1 MANELTGWRPR
12 AGVNDTSANGRGPQG
27 VPGESGERGIQGE
40 RGPQGERG
48 EQGAQGIQGKQGERG
63 EKGERGEQGA
73 QGIQGKQGERGEK
86 GERGEQ
92 GAQGIQGKQGERG
105 EKGERG
111 EQGAQGIQ
119 GEKGAQGEQGIQG
132 IQGIQGERGPQ
143 GSDGKSLSDG
153 DIENYLKKNYPN
165 LGKNNNNIE
174 GIKPNTQDPN
184 RTPATNTALSN
195 IGELKMQNAGNGDG
209 DKKKKNNNALLI
221 VLAAAVIAG
230 IAGLIASS
238 FKKKKDEKN
247 LKTAQKDKEQQ
258 PKVAENNEG
267 EQKEAPEKE
276 AENGKGNE
284 KLSNVNLALEFD
296 NASSEFSPMDK
307 KALEAFAEAEKSYQD
322 KYGPAEI
329 PVVGTASKN
338 GPKDVNQRL
347 GSERANNAANILKA
361 AGLENT
367 SINVNLADEASTL
380 DSNGSDRHAG
390 SRNDRTAL
398 ISFGLKDEKGLAEF
412 YETAEK
418 NLIKKGMTP
427 KEAKEYI
434 EKVQASQKGSKIDL
448 HASNNP
454 ESGKFYSAAREKDG
468 AFKKY
473 DDTKQG
479 FVESF
484 ERGETAQT
492 GTSKDAPSIAED
504 AKGTEKNRELS
515 AGNKET
521 GEKPIELGGK
531 DPKTVKMIDIKNKEK
546 DGGKKKTDLAEGINS
561 GKKTNKENV
570 KKKGKD
576 RV

>member
-1 MANELTGWRPR
+1 M
-12 AGVNDTSANGRGPQG
+12 
-27 VPGESGERGIQGE
+27 
-40 RGPQGERG
+40 
-48 EQGAQGIQGKQGERG
+48 
-63 EKGERGEQGA
+63 
-73 QGIQGKQGERGEK
+73 
-86 GERGEQ
+86 
-92 GAQGIQGKQGERG
+92 
-105 EKGERG
+105 
-111 EQGAQGIQ
+111 
-119 GEKGAQGEQGIQG
+119 
-132 IQGIQGERGPQ
+132 
-143 GSDGKSLSDG
+143 
-153 DIENYLKKNYPN
+153 KKNYPN

-174 GIKPNTQDPN
+174 GIKPNTQDQN
-184 RTPATNTALSN
+184 RTPVTENALSN
-195 IGELKMQNAGNGDG
+195 IVPSVGSNDG

-221 VLAAAVIAG
+221 GLAAAIIAG
-230 IAGLIASS
+230 ITGLIISS
-238 FKKKKDEKN
+238 FNKKKKEKEN
-247 LKTAQKDKEQQ
+247 LEAQKNKEQQ
-258 PKVAENNEG
+258 PKVAENKEG
-267 EQKEAPEKE
+267 EQKETPEKE
-276 AENGKGNE
+276 AENGKGDE

-329 PVVGTASKN
+329 PVIGTASKN
-338 GPKDVNQRL
+338 GPKDVNQKL
-347 GSERANNAANILKA
+347 GSERANNAVNILKA

-367 SINVNLADEASTL
+367 SINVNLADGASTL

-454 ESGKFYSAAREKDG
+454 ESGKFYTAAREKDG
-468 AFKKY
+468 AFKNY
-473 DDTKQG
+473 DNQKQG
-479 FVESF
+479 FVDNF
-484 ERGETAQT
+484 EKNKVAQT

-504 AKGTEKNRELS
+504 AKGTEKSRELS

-521 GEKPIELGGK
+521 GENPIELGGK
-531 DPKTVKMIDIKNKEK
+531 EPKTVKTIDTKNKEK
-546 DGGKKKTDLAEGINS
+546 DGGKKRTDLAKGVS
-561 GKKTNKENV
+561 GDKKNNKENSN
-570 KKKGKD
+570 KKGKN

>member
-27 VPGESGERGIQGE
+27 VPGERGERGIQGE
-40 RGPQGERG
+40 RGP
-48 EQGAQGIQGKQGERG
+48 QGERG

-119 GEKGAQGEQGIQG
+119 G

-143 GSDGKSLSDG
+143 GTDGKSLSDG

-165 LGKNNNNIE
+165 LGKNNNIE
-174 GIKPNTQDPN
+174 NTKLNVQDQN
-184 RTPATNTALSN
+184 RTPVTENALSN
-195 IGELKMQNAGNGDG
+195 IVPSVGSNDG

-221 VLAAAVIAG
+221 GLAAAIIAG
-230 IAGLIASS
+230 ITGLIISS
-238 FKKKKDEKN
+238 FNKKKKEKEN
-247 LKTAQKDKEQQ
+247 LEAQKNKEQQ
-258 PKVAENNEG
+258 PKVAENKEG
-267 EQKEAPEKE
+267 EQKETPEKE
-276 AENGKGNE
+276 AENGKGDE

-329 PVVGTASKN
+329 PVIGTASKN
-338 GPKDVNQRL
+338 GPKDVNQKL
-347 GSERANNAANILKA
+347 GSERANNAVNILKA

-367 SINVNLADEASTL
+367 SINVNLADGASTL

-454 ESGKFYSAAREKDG
+454 ESGKFYTAAREKDG
-468 AFKKY
+468 AFKNY
-473 DDTKQG
+473 DNQKQG
-479 FVESF
+479 FVDNF
-484 ERGETAQT
+484 EKNKVAQT

-504 AKGTEKNRELS
+504 AKGTEKSRELS

-521 GEKPIELGGK
+521 GENPIELGGK
-531 DPKTVKMIDIKNKEK
+531 EPKTVKTIDTKNKEK
-546 DGGKKKTDLAEGINS
+546 DGGKKRTDLAKGVS
-561 GKKTNKENV
+561 GDKKNNKENSN
-570 KKKGKD
+570 KKGKN

>member
-27 VPGESGERGIQGE
+27 VPGERGERGIQGE
-40 RGPQGERG
+40 RGP
-48 EQGAQGIQGKQGERG
+48 QGERG

-73 QGIQGKQGERGEK
+73 QGIQG
-86 GERGEQ
+86 
-92 GAQGIQGKQGERG
+92 
-105 EKGERG
+105 
-111 EQGAQGIQ
+111 
-119 GEKGAQGEQGIQG
+119 

-143 GSDGKSLSDG
+143 GTDGKSLSDG

-174 GIKPNTQDPN
+174 GIKPNTQDQN

-247 LKTAQKDKEQQ
+247 LKAAQKDKEQQ
-258 PKVAENNEG
+258 PKVAENKEG
-267 EQKEAPEKE
+267 EQKETPEKE
-276 AENGKGNE
+276 AENGKGDE

-329 PVVGTASKN
+329 PVIGTASKN
-338 GPKDVNQRL
+338 GPKDVNQKL
-347 GSERANNAANILKA
+347 GSERANNTVNILKA

-367 SINVNLADEASTL
+367 SINVNLADGASTL

-454 ESGKFYSAAREKDG
+454 ESGKFYTAAREKDG
-468 AFKKY
+468 AFKNY
-473 DDTKQG
+473 DNQKQG
-479 FVESF
+479 FVDNF
-484 ERGETAQT
+484 EKNKVAQT

-504 AKGTEKNRELS
+504 AKGTEKSRELS

-521 GEKPIELGGK
+521 GENPIELGGK
-531 DPKTVKMIDIKNKEK
+531 EPKTVKTIDTKNKEK
-546 DGGKKKTDLAEGINS
+546 DGGKKRTDLAKGVS
-561 GKKTNKENV
+561 GDKKNNKENSN
-570 KKKGKD
+570 KKGKN

>member
-1 MANELTGWRPR
+1 MTKQIKGEIIMANELAGWRPR

-27 VPGESGERGIQGE
+27 VPGERGERGIQGE

-48 EQGAQGIQGKQGERG
+48 EKGERGERGAQGIQGERG
-63 EKGERGEQGA
+63 A
-73 QGIQGKQGERGEK
+73 
-86 GERGEQ
+86 
-92 GAQGIQGKQGERG
+92 QGERG

-119 GEKGAQGEQGIQG
+119 GERGAQGERGEKGERGEQGAQGIQGERGPKGEQGIQG
-132 IQGIQGERGPQ
+132 IQGIQGERGT
-143 GSDGKSLSDG
+143 DGKSLNDE
-153 DIENYLKKNYPN
+153 DIANYLKKNYPN
-165 LGKNNNNIE
+165 LVKNNNIE
-174 GIKPNTQDPN
+174 NTKPDLRDQNRLKLPEIPGINTGTD
-184 RTPATNTALSN
+184 
-195 IGELKMQNAGNGDG
+195 DG
-209 DKKKKNNNALLI
+209 DKKKKNNNLLF
-221 VLAAAVIAG
+221 VGLAAATIAL
-230 IAGLIASS
+230 IAGLTFSA
-238 FKKKKDEKN
+238 FNKKKKDKEK
-247 LKTAQKDKEQQ
+247 LEAQKDKEQQ
-258 PKVAENNEG
+258 PKVAENKES
-267 EQKEAPEKE
+267 EQKETPEKE
-276 AENGKGNE
+276 AENGKGDE

-329 PVVGTASKN
+329 PVIGTASKN
-338 GPKDVNQRL
+338 GPKDVNQKL
-347 GSERANNAANILKA
+347 GSERANNAVNILKA

-367 SINVNLADEASTL
+367 SINVNLADGASTL

-454 ESGKFYSAAREKDG
+454 ESGKFYTAAREKDG
-468 AFKKY
+468 AFKNY
-473 DDTKQG
+473 DDQKQG
-479 FVESF
+479 FVDNF
-484 ERGETAQT
+484 EKNKVAQT

-504 AKGTEKNRELS
+504 AKGTEKSRELS

-521 GEKPIELGGK
+521 GENPIELGGK
-531 DPKTVKMIDIKNKEK
+531 DPKTVKTIDTKNKEK
-546 DGGKKKTDLAEGINS
+546 DGGKKRTDLAKGVS
-561 GKKTNKENV
+561 GDKKNNKENSN
-570 KKKGKD
+570 KKGKN

>member
-1 MANELTGWRPR
+1 MTKQIKGEIIMANELAGWRPR

-27 VPGESGERGIQGE
+27 VPGERGERGIQGE

-48 EQGAQGIQGKQGERG
+48 AQGIQGERG
-63 EKGERGEQGA
+63 A
-73 QGIQGKQGERGEK
+73 
-86 GERGEQ
+86 
-92 GAQGIQGKQGERG
+92 QGERG

-119 GEKGAQGEQGIQG
+119 GEKGERGEQGAQGIQGERGPQGEQGIQG
-132 IQGIQGERGPQ
+132 IQGERGT
-143 GSDGKSLSDG
+143 DGKSLNDE
-153 DIENYLKKNYPN
+153 DIANYLKKNYPN
-165 LGKNNNNIE
+165 LVKNNNIE
-174 GIKPNTQDPN
+174 NTKPDLRDQNRLKLPEIPGINTGTD
-184 RTPATNTALSN
+184 
-195 IGELKMQNAGNGDG
+195 DG
-209 DKKKKNNNALLI
+209 DKKKKNNNLLF
-221 VLAAAVIAG
+221 VGLAAATIAL
-230 IAGLIASS
+230 IAGLTFSA
-238 FKKKKDEKN
+238 FNKKKKDKEK
-247 LKTAQKDKEQQ
+247 LEAQKDKEQQ
-258 PKVAENNEG
+258 PKVAENKEG
-267 EQKEAPEKE
+267 EQKETPEKE
-276 AENGKGNE
+276 AENGKGDE

-296 NASSEFSPMDK
+296 NASSEFSPKDR

-329 PVVGTASKN
+329 PVIGTASKN
-338 GPKDVNQRL
+338 GPKDVNQKL
-347 GSERANNAANILKA
+347 GSERANNAVNILKA

-367 SINVNLADEASTL
+367 SINVNLADGASTL

-454 ESGKFYSAAREKDG
+454 ESGKFYTAAREKDG
-468 AFKKY
+468 AFKNY
-473 DDTKQG
+473 DDQKQG
-479 FVESF
+479 FVDNF
-484 ERGETAQT
+484 EKNKVAQT

-504 AKGTEKNRELS
+504 AKGTEKSRELS

-531 DPKTVKMIDIKNKEK
+531 DPKTVKTIDTKNKEK
-546 DGGKKKTDLAEGINS
+546 DGGKKRTDLAKGVS
-561 GKKTNKENV
+561 GDKKNNKENSN
-570 KKKGKD
+570 KKGKN

>member
-27 VPGESGERGIQGE
+27 VPGERGERGIQGE
-40 RGPQGERG
+40 RGP
-48 EQGAQGIQGKQGERG
+48 QGERG

-119 GEKGAQGEQGIQG
+119 G

-143 GSDGKSLSDG
+143 GTDSKSLSDG

-165 LGKNNNNIE
+165 LGKNNNIE
-174 GIKPNTQDPN
+174 NTKPNVQDQN
-184 RTPATNTALSN
+184 RTPVTENALSN
-195 IGELKMQNAGNGDG
+195 IVPSVGSNDG

-221 VLAAAVIAG
+221 GLAAAIIAG
-230 IAGLIASS
+230 ITGLIISS
-238 FKKKKDEKN
+238 FNKKKKEKEN
-247 LKTAQKDKEQQ
+247 LEAQKNKEQQ
-258 PKVAENNEG
+258 PKVAENKEG
-267 EQKEAPEKE
+267 EQKETPEKE
-276 AENGKGNE
+276 AENGKGDE

-329 PVVGTASKN
+329 PVIGTASKN
-338 GPKDVNQRL
+338 GPKDVNQKL
-347 GSERANNAANILKA
+347 GSERANNAVNILKA

-367 SINVNLADEASTL
+367 SINVNLADGASTL

-454 ESGKFYSAAREKDG
+454 ESGKFYTAAREKDG
-468 AFKKY
+468 AFKNY
-473 DDTKQG
+473 DNQKQG
-479 FVESF
+479 FVDNF
-484 ERGETAQT
+484 EKNKVAQT

-504 AKGTEKNRELS
+504 AKGTEKSRELS

-521 GEKPIELGGK
+521 GENPIELGGK
-531 DPKTVKMIDIKNKEK
+531 EPKTVKTIDTKNKEK
-546 DGGKKKTDLAEGINS
+546 DGGKKRTDLAKGVS
-561 GKKTNKENV
+561 GDKKNNKENSN
-570 KKKGKD
+570 KKGKN

>member
-27 VPGESGERGIQGE
+27 VPGERGERGIQGE
-40 RGPQGERG
+40 RGP
-48 EQGAQGIQGKQGERG
+48 QGERG

-92 GAQGIQGKQGERG
+92 GAQGIQGKQGEHG

-111 EQGAQGIQ
+111 EQGA
-119 GEKGAQGEQGIQG
+119 QGIQG

-143 GSDGKSLSDG
+143 GTDGKSLSDG

-165 LGKNNNNIE
+165 LGKNNNIE
-174 GIKPNTQDPN
+174 NTKPNVQDQN
-184 RTPATNTALSN
+184 RTPVTENALSN
-195 IGELKMQNAGNGDG
+195 IVPSVGSNDG

-221 VLAAAVIAG
+221 GLAAAIIAG
-230 IAGLIASS
+230 ITGLIISS
-238 FKKKKDEKN
+238 FNKKKKEKEN
-247 LKTAQKDKEQQ
+247 LEAQKNKEQQ
-258 PKVAENNEG
+258 PKVAENKEG
-267 EQKEAPEKE
+267 EQKETPEKE
-276 AENGKGNE
+276 AENGKGDE

-329 PVVGTASKN
+329 PVIGTASKN
-338 GPKDVNQRL
+338 GPKDVNQKL
-347 GSERANNAANILKA
+347 GSERANNAVNILKA

-367 SINVNLADEASTL
+367 SINVNLADGASTL

-454 ESGKFYSAAREKDG
+454 ESGKFYTAAREKDG
-468 AFKKY
+468 AFKNY
-473 DDTKQG
+473 DNQKQG
-479 FVESF
+479 FVDNF
-484 ERGETAQT
+484 EKNKVAQT

-504 AKGTEKNRELS
+504 AKGTEKSRELS

-521 GEKPIELGGK
+521 GENPIELGGK
-531 DPKTVKMIDIKNKEK
+531 EPKTVKTIDTKNKEK
-546 DGGKKKTDLAEGINS
+546 DGGKKRTDLAKGVS
-561 GKKTNKENV
+561 GDKKNNKENSN
-570 KKKGKD
+570 KKGKN

>member
-27 VPGESGERGIQGE
+27 VPGERGERGIQGE
-40 RGPQGERG
+40 RGP
-48 EQGAQGIQGKQGERG
+48 QGERG

-73 QGIQGKQGERGEK
+73 QGIQG
-86 GERGEQ
+86 
-92 GAQGIQGKQGERG
+92 
-105 EKGERG
+105 
-111 EQGAQGIQ
+111 
-119 GEKGAQGEQGIQG
+119 

-143 GSDGKSLSDG
+143 GTDGKSLSDG

-174 GIKPNTQDPN
+174 GIKPNTQDQN

-247 LKTAQKDKEQQ
+247 LKAAQKDKEQQ
-258 PKVAENNEG
+258 PKVAENKEA
-267 EQKEAPEKE
+267 EQKETPEKE
-276 AENGKGNE
+276 AENGKGDE

-347 GSERANNAANILKA
+347 GSERANNAVNILKA

-367 SINVNLADEASTL
+367 SINVNLADDASTL
-380 DSNGSDRHAG
+380 NSNGNDRHAG

-454 ESGKFYSAAREKDG
+454 ESGKFYTAAREKDG
-468 AFKKY
+468 AFKNY
-473 DDTKQG
+473 DNQKQG
-479 FVESF
+479 FVDNF
-484 ERGETAQT
+484 EKNKVAQT

-546 DGGKKKTDLAEGINS
+546 DGGKKRTDLAKGIDKS
-561 GKKTNKENV
+561 KKTNKENV

>member
-27 VPGESGERGIQGE
+27 VPGERGERGIQGE
-40 RGPQGERG
+40 RGP
-48 EQGAQGIQGKQGERG
+48 QGERG

-92 GAQGIQGKQGERG
+92 GAQGIQG
-105 EKGERG
+105 
-111 EQGAQGIQ
+111 
-119 GEKGAQGEQGIQG
+119 

-143 GSDGKSLSDG
+143 GTDGKSLSDG

-174 GIKPNTQDPN
+174 GIKPNTQDQN

-247 LKTAQKDKEQQ
+247 LKAAQKDKEQQ
-258 PKVAENNEG
+258 PKVAENKEG
-267 EQKEAPEKE
+267 EQKETPEKE
-276 AENGKGNE
+276 AENGKGDE

-329 PVVGTASKN
+329 PVIGTASKN
-338 GPKDVNQRL
+338 GPKDVNQKL
-347 GSERANNAANILKA
+347 GSERANNTVNILKA

-367 SINVNLADEASTL
+367 SINVNLADGASTL

-454 ESGKFYSAAREKDG
+454 ESGKFYTAAREKDG
-468 AFKKY
+468 AFKNY
-473 DDTKQG
+473 DNQKQG
-479 FVESF
+479 FVDNF
-484 ERGETAQT
+484 EKNKVAQT

-504 AKGTEKNRELS
+504 AKGTEKSRELS

-521 GEKPIELGGK
+521 GENPIELGGK
-531 DPKTVKMIDIKNKEK
+531 EPKTVKTIDTKNKEK
-546 DGGKKKTDLAEGINS
+546 DGGKKRTDLAKGVS
-561 GKKTNKENV
+561 GDKKNNKENSN
-570 KKKGKD
+570 KKGKN

>member
-27 VPGESGERGIQGE
+27 VPGERGERGIQGE
-40 RGPQGERG
+40 RGP
-48 EQGAQGIQGKQGERG
+48 QGERG

-119 GEKGAQGEQGIQG
+119 G

-143 GSDGKSLSDG
+143 GTDGKSLSDG

-165 LGKNNNNIE
+165 LGKNNNIE
-174 GIKPNTQDPN
+174 NTKPNVQDQN
-184 RTPATNTALSN
+184 RTPVTENALSN
-195 IGELKMQNAGNGDG
+195 IVPSVGSNDG

-221 VLAAAVIAG
+221 GLAAAIIAG
-230 IAGLIASS
+230 ITGLIISS
-238 FKKKKDEKN
+238 FNKKKKEKEN
-247 LKTAQKDKEQQ
+247 LEAQKNKEQQ
-258 PKVAENNEG
+258 PKVAENKEG
-267 EQKEAPEKE
+267 EQKETPEKE
-276 AENGKGNE
+276 AENGKGDE

-329 PVVGTASKN
+329 PVIGTASKN
-338 GPKDVNQRL
+338 GPKDVNQKL
-347 GSERANNAANILKA
+347 GSERANNAVNILKA

-367 SINVNLADEASTL
+367 SINVNLADGASTL

-454 ESGKFYSAAREKDG
+454 ESGKFYTAAREKDG
-468 AFKKY
+468 AFKNY
-473 DDTKQG
+473 DDQKQG
-479 FVESF
+479 FVDNF
-484 ERGETAQT
+484 EKNKVAQT
-492 GTSKDAPSIAED
+492 GTSKDA
-504 AKGTEKNRELS
+504 KGTEKSRELS

-521 GEKPIELGGK
+521 GENPIELGGK
-531 DPKTVKMIDIKNKEK
+531 EPKTVKTIDTKNKEK
-546 DGGKKKTDLAEGINS
+546 DGGKKRTDLAKGVS
-561 GKKTNKENV
+561 GDKKNNKENSN
-570 KKKGKD
+570 KKGKN

>member
-27 VPGESGERGIQGE
+27 VPGERGERGIQGE
-40 RGPQGERG
+40 RGP
-48 EQGAQGIQGKQGERG
+48 QGERG

-119 GEKGAQGEQGIQG
+119 G

-143 GSDGKSLSDG
+143 GTDGKSLSDG

-165 LGKNNNNIE
+165 LGKNNNIE
-174 GIKPNTQDPN
+174 NTKPNVQDQN
-184 RTPATNTALSN
+184 RTPVTENALPNIVPSVGSN
-195 IGELKMQNAGNGDG
+195 DG

-221 VLAAAVIAG
+221 GLAAAIIAG
-230 IAGLIASS
+230 ITGLIISS
-238 FKKKKDEKN
+238 FNKKKKEKEN
-247 LKTAQKDKEQQ
+247 LEAQKNKEQQ
-258 PKVAENNEG
+258 PKVAENKEG
-267 EQKEAPEKE
+267 EQKETPEKE
-276 AENGKGNE
+276 AENGKGDE

-329 PVVGTASKN
+329 PVIGTASKN
-338 GPKDVNQRL
+338 GPKDVNQKL
-347 GSERANNAANILKA
+347 GSERANNAVNILKA

-367 SINVNLADEASTL
+367 SINVNLADGASTL

-454 ESGKFYSAAREKDG
+454 ESGKFYTAAREKDG
-468 AFKKY
+468 AFKNY
-473 DDTKQG
+473 DNQKQG
-479 FVESF
+479 FVDNF
-484 ERGETAQT
+484 EKNKVAQT

-504 AKGTEKNRELS
+504 AKGTEKSRELS

-521 GEKPIELGGK
+521 GENPIELGGK
-531 DPKTVKMIDIKNKEK
+531 EPKTVKTIDTKNKEK
-546 DGGKKKTDLAEGINS
+546 DGGKKRTDLAKGVS
-561 GKKTNKENV
+561 GDKKNNKENSN
-570 KKKGKD
+570 KKGKN

>member
-27 VPGESGERGIQGE
+27 VPGERGERGIQGE
-40 RGPQGERG
+40 RGP
-48 EQGAQGIQGKQGERG
+48 QGERG

-119 GEKGAQGEQGIQG
+119 G

-143 GSDGKSLSDG
+143 GTDGKSLSDG

-165 LGKNNNNIE
+165 LGKNNNIE
-174 GIKPNTQDPN
+174 NTKPNVQDQN
-184 RTPATNTALSN
+184 RTPVTENALSN
-195 IGELKMQNAGNGDG
+195 IVPSVGSNDG

-221 VLAAAVIAG
+221 GLAAAIIAG
-230 IAGLIASS
+230 ITGLIISS
-238 FKKKKDEKN
+238 FNKKKKEKEN
-247 LKTAQKDKEQQ
+247 LEAQKNKEQQ
-258 PKVAENNEG
+258 PKVAENKEG
-267 EQKEAPEKE
+267 EQKETPEKE
-276 AENGKGNE
+276 AENGKGDE

-329 PVVGTASKN
+329 PVIGTASKN
-338 GPKDVNQRL
+338 GPKDVNQKL
-347 GSERANNAANILKA
+347 GSERANNAVNILKA

-367 SINVNLADEASTL
+367 SINVNLADGASTL

-454 ESGKFYSAAREKDG
+454 ESGKFYTAAREKDG
-468 AFKKY
+468 AFKNY
-473 DDTKQG
+473 DDQKQG
-479 FVESF
+479 FVDNF
-484 ERGETAQT
+484 EKNKVAQT

-504 AKGTEKNRELS
+504 AKGTEKSRELS

-521 GEKPIELGGK
+521 GENPIELGGK
-531 DPKTVKMIDIKNKEK
+531 EPKTVKTIDTKNKEK
-546 DGGKKKTDLAEGINS
+546 DGGKKRTDLAKGVS
-561 GKKTNKENV
+561 GDKKNNKENSN
-570 KKKGKD
+570 KKGKN

>member
-27 VPGESGERGIQGE
+27 VPGERGERGIQGE
-40 RGPQGERG
+40 RGP
-48 EQGAQGIQGKQGERG
+48 QGERG

-119 GEKGAQGEQGIQG
+119 G

-143 GSDGKSLSDG
+143 GPQGADGKSLSDG

-165 LGKNNNNIE
+165 LGKNNNIE
-174 GIKPNTQDPN
+174 NTKPNVQEDQN
-184 RTPATNTALSN
+184 RTPVTENALSN
-195 IGELKMQNAGNGDG
+195 IVPSVGSNDG

-221 VLAAAVIAG
+221 GLAAAIIAG
-230 IAGLIASS
+230 ITGLIISS
-238 FKKKKDEKN
+238 FNKKKKEKEN
-247 LKTAQKDKEQQ
+247 LEAQKNKEQQ
-258 PKVAENNEG
+258 PKVAENKEG
-267 EQKEAPEKE
+267 EQKETPEKE
-276 AENGKGNE
+276 AENGKGDE
-284 KLSNVNLALEFD
+284 KFSNVNLALEFD

-329 PVVGTASKN
+329 PVIGTASKN
-338 GPKDVNQRL
+338 GPKDVNQKL
-347 GSERANNAANILKA
+347 GSERANNAVNILKA

-367 SINVNLADEASTL
+367 SINVNLADGASTL

-454 ESGKFYSAAREKDG
+454 ESGKFYTAAREKDG
-468 AFKKY
+468 AFKNY
-473 DDTKQG
+473 DNQKQG
-479 FVESF
+479 FVDNF
-484 ERGETAQT
+484 EKNKVAQT

-504 AKGTEKNRELS
+504 AKGTEKSRELS

-521 GEKPIELGGK
+521 GENPIELGGK
-531 DPKTVKMIDIKNKEK
+531 EPKTVKTIDTKNKEK
-546 DGGKKKTDLAEGINS
+546 DGGKKRTDLAKGVS
-561 GKKTNKENV
+561 GDKKNNKENSN
-570 KKKGKD
+570 KKGKN

>member
-27 VPGESGERGIQGE
+27 VPGERGERGIQGE
-40 RGPQGERG
+40 RGP
-48 EQGAQGIQGKQGERG
+48 QGERG

-119 GEKGAQGEQGIQG
+119 G

-143 GSDGKSLSDG
+143 GTDGKSLSDG

-165 LGKNNNNIE
+165 LGKNNNIE
-174 GIKPNTQDPN
+174 NTKPNVQDQN
-184 RTPATNTALSN
+184 RTPVTENALSN
-195 IGELKMQNAGNGDG
+195 IVPSVGSNDG

-221 VLAAAVIAG
+221 GLAAAIIAG
-230 IAGLIASS
+230 ITGLIISS
-238 FKKKKDEKN
+238 FNKKKKEKEN
-247 LKTAQKDKEQQ
+247 LEAQKNKEQQ
-258 PKVAENNEG
+258 PKVAENKEG
-267 EQKEAPEKE
+267 EQKETPEKE
-276 AENGKGNE
+276 AENGKGDE

-329 PVVGTASKN
+329 PVIGTASKN
-338 GPKDVNQRL
+338 GPKDVNQKL
-347 GSERANNAANILKA
+347 GSERANNAVNILKA

-367 SINVNLADEASTL
+367 SINVNLADGASTL

-454 ESGKFYSAAREKDG
+454 ESGKFYTAAREKDG
-468 AFKKY
+468 AFKNY
-473 DDTKQG
+473 DNQKQG
-479 FVESF
+479 FVDNF
-484 ERGETAQT
+484 EKNKVAQT

-504 AKGTEKNRELS
+504 AKGTEKSRELS

-521 GEKPIELGGK
+521 GENPIELGGK
-531 DPKTVKMIDIKNKEK
+531 EPKTVKTIDTKNKEK
-546 DGGKKKTDLAEGINS
+546 DGGKKRTDLAKGVS
-561 GKKTNKENV
+561 GDKKNNKENSN
-570 KKKGKD
+570 KKGKN

>member
-27 VPGESGERGIQGE
+27 VPGERGERGIQGE
-40 RGPQGERG
+40 RGP
-48 EQGAQGIQGKQGERG
+48 QGERG

-119 GEKGAQGEQGIQG
+119 G

-143 GSDGKSLSDG
+143 GTDGKSLSDG

-165 LGKNNNNIE
+165 LGKNNNIE
-174 GIKPNTQDPN
+174 NTKPNVQDQN
-184 RTPATNTALSN
+184 RTPVTENALPNIVPSVGSN
-195 IGELKMQNAGNGDG
+195 DG

-221 VLAAAVIAG
+221 GLAAAIIAG
-230 IAGLIASS
+230 ITGLIISS
-238 FKKKKDEKN
+238 FNKKKKEKEN
-247 LKTAQKDKEQQ
+247 LEAQKNKEQQ
-258 PKVAENNEG
+258 PKVAENKEG
-267 EQKEAPEKE
+267 EQKETPEKE
-276 AENGKGNE
+276 AENGKGDE

-329 PVVGTASKN
+329 PVIGTASKN
-338 GPKDVNQRL
+338 GPKDVNQKL
-347 GSERANNAANILKA
+347 GSERANNAVNILKA

-367 SINVNLADEASTL
+367 SINVNLADGASTL

-454 ESGKFYSAAREKDG
+454 ESGKFYTAAREKDG
-468 AFKKY
+468 AFKNY
-473 DDTKQG
+473 DDQKQG
-479 FVESF
+479 FVDNF
-484 ERGETAQT
+484 EKNKVAQT

-504 AKGTEKNRELS
+504 AKGTEKSRELS

-521 GEKPIELGGK
+521 GENPIELGGK
-531 DPKTVKMIDIKNKEK
+531 EPKTVKTIDTKNKEK
-546 DGGKKKTDLAEGINS
+546 DGGKKRTDLAKGVS
-561 GKKTNKENV
+561 GDKKNNKENSN
-570 KKKGKD
+570 KKGKN

>member
-27 VPGESGERGIQGE
+27 VPGERGERGIQGE
-40 RGPQGERG
+40 RGP
-48 EQGAQGIQGKQGERG
+48 QGERG

-92 GAQGIQGKQGERG
+92 GAQGIQG
-105 EKGERG
+105 
-111 EQGAQGIQ
+111 
-119 GEKGAQGEQGIQG
+119 

-143 GSDGKSLSDG
+143 GTDGKSLSDG

-165 LGKNNNNIE
+165 LGKNNNIE
-174 GIKPNTQDPN
+174 NTKPNVQDQN
-184 RTPATNTALSN
+184 RTPVTENALSN
-195 IGELKMQNAGNGDG
+195 IVPSVGSNDG

-221 VLAAAVIAG
+221 GLAAAIIAG
-230 IAGLIASS
+230 ITGLIISS
-238 FKKKKDEKN
+238 FNKKKKEKEN
-247 LKTAQKDKEQQ
+247 LEAQKNKEQQ
-258 PKVAENNEG
+258 PKVAENKEG
-267 EQKEAPEKE
+267 EQKETPEKE
-276 AENGKGNE
+276 AENGKGDE

-329 PVVGTASKN
+329 PVIGTASKN
-338 GPKDVNQRL
+338 GPKDVNQKL
-347 GSERANNAANILKA
+347 GSERANNAVNILKA

-367 SINVNLADEASTL
+367 SINVNLADGASTL

-454 ESGKFYSAAREKDG
+454 ESGKFYTAAREKDG
-468 AFKKY
+468 AFKNY
-473 DDTKQG
+473 DNQKQG
-479 FVESF
+479 FVDNF
-484 ERGETAQT
+484 EKNKVAQT

-504 AKGTEKNRELS
+504 AKGTEKSRELS

-521 GEKPIELGGK
+521 GENPIELGGK
-531 DPKTVKMIDIKNKEK
+531 EPKTVKTIDTKNKEK
-546 DGGKKKTDLAEGINS
+546 DGGKKRTDLAKGVS
-561 GKKTNKENV
+561 GDKKNNKENSN
-570 KKKGKD
+570 KKGKN

>member
-27 VPGESGERGIQGE
+27 VPGERGERGIQGE
-40 RGPQGERG
+40 RGP
-48 EQGAQGIQGKQGERG
+48 QGERG

-119 GEKGAQGEQGIQG
+119 G

-143 GSDGKSLSDG
+143 GTDGKSLSDG

-174 GIKPNTQDPN
+174 GIKPNTQDQN

-247 LKTAQKDKEQQ
+247 LKAAQKDKEQQ
-258 PKVAENNEG
+258 PKVAENKEG
-267 EQKEAPEKE
+267 EQKETPEKE
-276 AENGKGNE
+276 AENGKGDE

-329 PVVGTASKN
+329 PVIGTASKN
-338 GPKDVNQRL
+338 GPKDVNQKL
-347 GSERANNAANILKA
+347 GSERANNTVNILKA

-367 SINVNLADEASTL
+367 SINVNLADGASTL

-454 ESGKFYSAAREKDG
+454 ESGKFYTAAREKDG
-468 AFKKY
+468 AFKNY
-473 DDTKQG
+473 DNQKQG
-479 FVESF
+479 FVDNF
-484 ERGETAQT
+484 EKNKVAQT

-504 AKGTEKNRELS
+504 AKGTEKSRELS

-521 GEKPIELGGK
+521 GENPIELGGK
-531 DPKTVKMIDIKNKEK
+531 EPKTVKTIDTKNKEK
-546 DGGKKKTDLAEGINS
+546 DGGKKRTDLAKGVS
-561 GKKTNKENV
+561 GDKKNNKENSN
-570 KKKGKD
+570 KKGKN